1 MKKNST
7 GNLIAFR
14 YMGYFLIAVILLP
27 LLSMLVYISFNT
39 KWMTNNPKCYLFGY
53 ILFASFCLIRLFILR
68 GSYKYA
74 NDLILAISA
83 GWIGTSYL
91 VTGQKIFDEL
101 PSLELLKDDPL
112 LFYAIS
118 FKFILVCSS
127 LISKIVITLI
137 EFIRAWRKEEKDF
150 TGIKAW
156 DRIKL
161 IFKKSSPKKQT
172 KS

>member
-7 GNLIAFR
+7 DNLIEFR
-14 YMGYFLIAVILLP
+14 YMGYFLLAVILLP
-27 LLSMLVYISFNT
+27 LLSMLVYISFNSE
-39 KWMTNNPKCYLFGY
+39 WMTNNPKSYLLGY
-53 ILFASFCLIRLFILR
+53 ILFSSFCLIRLFILR

-91 VTGQKIFDEL
+91 TTGQKIFDEL
-101 PSLELLKDDPL
+101 PSLDLLKDNPF
-112 LFYAIS
+112 LFYAIA

-137 EFIRAWRKEEKDF
+137 EFIRAWIQEEKDF
-150 TGIKAW
+150 NGINA
-156 DRIKL
+156 
-161 IFKKSSPKKQT
+161 
-172 KS
+172 

>member
-7 GNLIAFR
+7 DNLNSFR
-14 YMGYFLIAVILLP
+14 YMGYFLLAVILLP
-27 LLSMLVYISFNT
+27 LLSMLVFISFNT
-39 KWMTNNPKCYLFGY
+39 NWMTNNPKSYLLGY

-137 EFIRAWRKEEKDF
+137 EFIRAWRKEEEGF
-150 TGIKAW
+150 NGITAW

-161 IFKKSSPKKQT
+161 IFKKPSPKKQA
-172 KS
+172 KR